1 MRIYSPDHAA
11 LDTGAC
17 SGIILILDRGSA
29 CVACMGERDRRGLRG
44 RRGSGGRRR
53 AHVAA
58 ASPVLRRCSS
68 GAPVL
73 EFLCYLDRFSK
84 TRVHTP
90 SCSANGCD
98 RMKTDRIQTDTVSL
112 NSRIG
117 FGYGQYILC

>member
-73 EFLCYLDRFSK
+73 LEFLCYLDRFSK
-84 TRVHTP
+84 TRVDTP
-90 SCSANGCD
+90 SCSANGGD
-98 RMKTDRIQTDTVSL
+98 RVAAWR
-112 NSRIG
+112 
-117 FGYGQYILC
+117 